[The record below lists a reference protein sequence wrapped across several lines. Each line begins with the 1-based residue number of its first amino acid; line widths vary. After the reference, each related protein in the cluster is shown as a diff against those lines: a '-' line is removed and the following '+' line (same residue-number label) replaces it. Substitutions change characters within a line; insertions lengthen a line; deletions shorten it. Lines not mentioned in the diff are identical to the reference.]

1 MFGRERRDVTLGAQ
15 NAECEQAGVACAD
28 DESVE
33 VAVAQFADAASVES
47 AREQRVSEDP
57 LVVCA
62 ICPHACRLREGQRG
76 RCKARRAHQGRVV
89 EENYGRLTSV
99 ALDPIE
105 KKPLARFRPGSRILS
120 VGSYG
125 CNLSCPFCQNAS
137 IAAAGPDEVSWRE
150 VTPEELV
157 AEAVSARAR
166 GNVGIAFTYNEPLVS
181 FEYVR
186 DTARLAH
193 EAGLV
198 NVLVTNG
205 MVNPEPLA
213 ELLPLIDA
221 ANVDLKGFSQEF
233 YDFVGGNF
241 EAVRATIRAL
251 AACET
256 CHVEVTTL
264 IVPGMNDA
272 EDEINALSAWLASL
286 DPEIPYHVSRFF
298 PCHRLLDRGPT
309 PVRTVYRLADVARRH
324 LRSVYTGNC

>member
-1 MFGRERRDVTLGAQ
+1 MT
-15 NAECEQAGVACAD
+15 
-28 DESVE
+28 
-33 VAVAQFADAASVES
+33 AA
-47 AREQRVSEDP
+47 
-57 LVVCA
+57 
-62 ICPHACRLREGQRG
+62 
-76 RCKARRAHQGRVV
+76 
-89 EENYGRLTSV
+89 

-105 KKPLARFRPGSRILS
+105 KKPLVRFMPGSFVLS

-125 CNLSCPFCQNAS
+125 CNLGCPFCQNAS
-137 IAAAGPDEVSWRE
+137 IAAVGAEKSSWRE
-150 VTPEELV
+150 VSPEELV
-157 AEAVSARAR
+157 ADAVRLRDR
-166 GNVGIAFTYNEPLVS
+166 GNVGIAFTYNEPFVG

-205 MVNPEPLA
+205 MVNPGPLA
-213 ELLPLIDA
+213 ELLSLIDA
-221 ANVDLKGFSQEF
+221 ANVDLKGFSRGF
-233 YDFVGGNF
+233 YDFVGGDL
-241 EAVRATIRAL
+241 ETVRATIRAM

-264 IVPGMNDA
+264 IVPGMNDS
-272 EDEINALSAWLASL
+272 EEEVDALSAWLASL

-324 LRSVYTGNC
+324 LRHVFTGNC

>member
-1 MFGRERRDVTLGAQ
+1 MFSKTRRGVPTSAQTAERARGVRAAHADGGDVADSGA
-15 NAECEQAGVACAD
+15 ED
-28 DESVE
+28 
-33 VAVAQFADAASVES
+33 
-47 AREQRVSEDP
+47 AREKRAPEGA
-57 LVVCA
+57 LATCA

-89 EENYGRLTSV
+89 DENYGRITSV

-137 IAAAGPDEVSWRE
+137 IAAAGPDGVSWRE
-150 VTPEELV
+150 VTPEGLV

-221 ANVDLKGFSQEF
+221 VNVDLKGFSQEF
-233 YDFVGGNF
+233 YDFVGGDF

-272 EDEINALSAWLASL
+272 EDEIDALSAWLASL

>member
-1 MFGRERRDVTLGAQ
+1 MFDRKLRDVTLGARD
-15 NAECEQAGVACAD
+15 AEREQIGVACAN

-33 VAVAQFADAASVES
+33 IAGAQLANATGIEN
-47 AREQRVSEDP
+47 AREQCVPENAPVICD
-57 LVVCA
+57 

-76 RCKARRAHQGRVV
+76 RCKARVARGGRVV
-89 EENYGRLTSV
+89 DENYGRITSI

-105 KKPLARFRPGSRILS
+105 KKPLARFRPGSQILS

-137 IAAAGPDEVSWRE
+137 IAAVGADASSWRN
-150 VTPEELV
+150 VMPEELV
-157 AEAVSARAR
+157 AEAVRARAR
-166 GNVGIAFTYNEPLVS
+166 GNIGIAFTYNEPLVS

-205 MVNPEPLA
+205 MVNPGPLA
-213 ELLPLIDA
+213 ELLPLVDA
-221 ANVDLKGFSQEF
+221 ANVDLKGFSQDF
-233 YDFVGGNF
+233 YDFVGGDF
-241 EAVRATIRAL
+241 ETVRATIQAM

-256 CHVEVTTL
+256 CHAEVTTL
-264 IVPGMNDA
+264 IVPGMNDS
-272 EDEINALSAWLASL
+272 EEEIDALSAWIASL

-298 PCHRLLDRGPT
+298 PCHRLTDRGPT

-324 LRSVYTGNC
+324 LRHVYTGNC

>member
-1 MFGRERRDVTLGAQ
+1 MD
-15 NAECEQAGVACAD
+15 
-28 DESVE
+28 
-33 VAVAQFADAASVES
+33 
-47 AREQRVSEDP
+47 
-57 LVVCA
+57 
-62 ICPHACRLREGQRG
+62 
-76 RCKARRAHQGRVV
+76 
-89 EENYGRLTSV
+89 ENYGRITSV

-324 LRSVYTGNC
+324 LRSVYTDNC

>member
-1 MFGRERRDVTLGAQ
+1 MD
-15 NAECEQAGVACAD
+15 
-28 DESVE
+28 
-33 VAVAQFADAASVES
+33 
-47 AREQRVSEDP
+47 
-57 LVVCA
+57 
-62 ICPHACRLREGQRG
+62 
-76 RCKARRAHQGRVV
+76 
-89 EENYGRLTSV
+89 ENYGRLTSV

-125 CNLSCPFCQNAS
+125 CNLSCAFCQNAS

-205 MVNPEPLA
+205 MVNPGPLA

-221 ANVDLKGFSQEF
+221 ANVDLKGFSQGF
-233 YDFVGGNF
+233 YDFVGGDL
-241 EAVRATIRAL
+241 EAVRATIRAM

-256 CHVEVTTL
+256 CHMEVTTL
-264 IVPGMNDA
+264 IVPGMNDS
-272 EDEINALSAWLASL
+272 EEEVDALSAWLASL

-309 PVRTVYRLADVARRH
+309 PVRTVYHLAEVARRH
-324 LRSVYTGNC
+324 LRHVYTGNC

>member
-1 MFGRERRDVTLGAQ
+1 MLGKTRRGVPTSAQTAERARGVRAAHADGGDVTDAGAKD
-15 NAECEQAGVACAD
+15 ACEKRAPEGALAT
-28 DESVE
+28 
-33 VAVAQFADAASVES
+33 
-47 AREQRVSEDP
+47 
-57 LVVCA
+57 CA

-89 EENYGRLTSV
+89 DENYGRITSV

-125 CNLSCPFCQNAS
+125 CNLSCAFCQNAS

-233 YDFVGGNF
+233 YDFVGGDF
-241 EAVRATIRAL
+241 EAVRATICAL

-264 IVPGMNDA
+264 IVPGLNDG
-272 EDEINALSAWLASL
+272 EDEIGALSAWLASL

>member
-1 MFGRERRDVTLGAQ
+1 MIGRKRQGAYSR
-15 NAECEQAGVACAD
+15 AHEGLAG
-28 DESVE
+28 EGPS
-33 VAVAQFADAASVES
+33 DAACES
-47 AREQRVSEDP
+47 ESIFA
-57 LVVCA
+57 VCD
-62 ICPHACRLREGQRG
+62 ICPHACRLREGQHG
-76 RCKARRAHQGRVV
+76 RCKARVARGGRVV
-89 EENYGRLTSV
+89 DENYGRITSI

-105 KKPLARFRPGSRILS
+105 KKPLARFRPGSQILS

-137 IAAAGPDEVSWRE
+137 IAAVGADASSWRD
-150 VTPEELV
+150 VTPEEFV
-157 AEAVSARAR
+157 AEAVRARAR

-205 MVNPEPLA
+205 MVNPGPLA
-213 ELLPLIDA
+213 ELLPLVDA
-221 ANVDLKGFSQEF
+221 ANVDLKGFSQDF
-233 YDFVGGNF
+233 YDFVGGDF
-241 EAVRATIRAL
+241 ETVRATIQAM
-251 AACET
+251 AARET

-264 IVPGMNDA
+264 IVPGMNDS
-272 EDEINALSAWLASL
+272 EKEIDALSAWLASL

-298 PCHRLLDRGPT
+298 PCHRLTDRGPT

-324 LRSVYTGNC
+324 LRHVYTGNC

>member
-1 MFGRERRDVTLGAQ
+1 M
-15 NAECEQAGVACAD
+15 
-28 DESVE
+28 
-33 VAVAQFADAASVES
+33 
-47 AREQRVSEDP
+47 
-57 LVVCA
+57 
-62 ICPHACRLREGQRG
+62 
-76 RCKARRAHQGRVV
+76 
-89 EENYGRLTSV
+89 EENYGRITSV

-233 YDFVGGNF
+233 YDFVGGDF

-272 EDEINALSAWLASL
+272 DDEIDALSAWLASL
-286 DPEIPYHVSRFF
+286 DLEIPYHVSRFF

>member
-1 MFGRERRDVTLGAQ
+1 MFGRERRGAPASAQAAERAGGVRAAHADGGDV
-15 NAECEQAGVACAD
+15 
-28 DESVE
+28 
-33 VAVAQFADAASVES
+33 ADAGAKDACEKR
-47 AREQRVSEDP
+47 APEGA
-57 LVVCA
+57 LATCA

-221 ANVDLKGFSQEF
+221 ANVDLKGFSQES
-233 YDFVGGNF
+233 YDFVGGDF

-272 EDEINALSAWLASL
+272 DDEIDALSAWLASL
-286 DPEIPYHVSRFF
+286 DLEIPYHVSRFF

>member
-1 MFGRERRDVTLGAQ
+1 MCGREDCDNGISSSDHCVESIEDVRQMDMAGEARMGRETGEAART
-15 NAECEQAGVACAD
+15 NQAAVD
-28 DESVE
+28 S
-33 VAVAQFADAASVES
+33 VAVCE
-47 AREQRVSEDP
+47 
-57 LVVCA
+57 

-76 RCKARRAHQGRVV
+76 RCKARIAQNGRVV
-89 EENYGRLTSV
+89 CENYGRVTAA

-105 KKPLARFRPGSRILS
+105 KKPLVRFMPGSFVLS

-125 CNLSCPFCQNAS
+125 CNLGCPFCQNAS
-137 IAAAGPDEVSWRE
+137 IAAVGAEKSSWRE
-150 VTPEELV
+150 VSPEELV
-157 AEAVSARAR
+157 ADAVRLRDR
-166 GNVGIAFTYNEPLVS
+166 GNVGIAFTYNEPLVG

-205 MVNPEPLA
+205 MVNPGPLA
-213 ELLPLIDA
+213 ELLSLIDA
-221 ANVDLKGFSQEF
+221 ANVDLKGFSRGF
-233 YDFVGGNF
+233 YEFVGGDL
-241 EAVRATIRAL
+241 ETVRATIRAM

-264 IVPGMNDA
+264 IVPGMNDS
-272 EDEINALSAWLASL
+272 EEEVDALSAWLASL

-324 LRSVYTGNC
+324 LRHVFTGNC

>member
-1 MFGRERRDVTLGAQ
+1 MAPKNDTGEAGRGRA
-15 NAECEQAGVACAD
+15 AC
-28 DESVE
+28 
-33 VAVAQFADAASVES
+33 
-47 AREQRVSEDP
+47 R
-57 LVVCA
+57 
-62 ICPHACRLREGQRG
+62 ICPHRCSLADGAVG
-76 RCKARRAHQGRVV
+76 RCRARVARDGELVSL
-89 EENYGRLTSV
+89 NYGLATSL

-105 KKPLARFRPGSRILS
+105 KKPLARFRPGGKILS

-137 IAAAGPDEVSWRE
+137 IAAVGADASSWRE
-150 VTPEELV
+150 VSPEELV
-157 AEAVSARAR
+157 TEAVRARAR
-166 GNVGIAFTYNEPLVS
+166 GNIGIAFTYNEPLAS

-233 YDFVGGNF
+233 YDFVGGDF

-264 IVPGMNDA
+264 IVPGLNDA
-272 EDEINALSAWLASL
+272 EDEIDALSAWLASL